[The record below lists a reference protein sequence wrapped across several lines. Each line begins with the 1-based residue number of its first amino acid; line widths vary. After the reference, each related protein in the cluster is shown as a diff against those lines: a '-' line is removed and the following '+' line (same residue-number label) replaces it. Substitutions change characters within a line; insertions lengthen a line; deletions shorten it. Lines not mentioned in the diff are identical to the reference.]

1 MHLNKYPTLQLP
13 REILH
18 SHPDHDHPYGTPRL
32 KDPQSPQT
40 PADAAEY
47 SFQSSACK
55 FAQPKKSSAIYAK
68 K

>member
-1 MHLNKYPTLQLP
+1 MHLHKYPTLQLP
-13 REILH
+13 QGTLH

-32 KDPQSPQT
+32 KDPQSPQI

-47 SFQSSACK
+47 SFQSSTCK
-55 FAQPKKSSAIYAK
+55 FAQPKKSCNLCK